1 MSCPCI
7 SLQSKRQN
15 KREKQNKREEQKRAF
30 SSWDPLALSAFRLRP
45 LDPCDASCPS
55 RLARAVRA
63 TAVALHPRCALANL
77 HAHRPN
83 ASMRS
88 DPLAAHLSRASST
101 RLTSKPIAHAA
112 MPSLCNLPLRAGRIK
127 WAAPV
132 ALSPSSPKSSAAPP
146 TRPASKTKR
155 RREQAAEA
163 LAAEVAAAPS
173 PAPAAPA
180 ASRAQQSGAQASRR
194 CRRRHRRWQQQ
205 QRRRAAAP
213 PRSRRPPLRRP
224 PHHPRKALSEQ
235 A

>member
-1 MSCPCI
+1 MPHDWCLCLSCPCI

-15 KREKQNKREEQKRAF
+15 KREKGNKREEQKRAF

-112 MPSLCNLPLRAGRIK
+112 MPSLCNLPLRAGKNKMGRASIVAKLTKKLGCAPNETRI
-127 WAAPV
+127 
-132 ALSPSSPKSSAAPP
+132 
-146 TRPASKTKR
+146 
-155 RREQAAEA
+155 QN
-163 LAAEVAAAPS
+163 
-173 PAPAAPA
+173 
-180 ASRAQQSGAQASRR
+180 
-194 CRRRHRRWQQQ
+194 
-205 QRRRAAAP
+205 
-213 PRSRRPPLRRP
+213 
-224 PHHPRKALSEQ
+224 
-235 A
+235 